1 MMRTLGTIVLLA
13 LAGGGALAEGTR
25 HARAGEWAR
34 AAAAYERAMA
44 EGDTS
49 ALARYN
55 RGTALLVLGRHDDA
69 RPHLEAAARAGG
81 ARPLPFRAHYNAAA
95 ADLVP
100 VAAGAVPEAARIPR
114 LRRAVEHLRR
124 ALLLDAGDEDA
135 KWNLE
140 LAQRLLERESAAG
153 GGRDD
158 EDDARGGGG
167 GGDDEQASASPQPQT
182 GPAGD
187 AGPRP
192 MTRDEAEQLLSAA
205 ARREQDVQRR
215 QLRKD
220 QTRIRGVRD
229 W

>member
-1 MMRTLGTIVLLA
+1 MMRMFGMAMLAA
-13 LAGGGALAEGTR
+13 LAGGGLLAEGTR
-25 HARAGEWAR
+25 HARAGDWAR

-55 RGTALLVLGRHDDA
+55 RGTALLALGRHDEA

-81 ARPLPFRAHYNAAA
+81 ASPLPFRAHYNAAA
-95 ADLVP
+95 ADLAP
-100 VAAGAVPEAARIPR
+100 VAAGAVPDEARIPR

-124 ALLLDAGDEDA
+124 ALLLDPGDEDA

-140 LAQRLLERESAAG
+140 LAQRLLDRASSSG
-153 GGRDD
+153 GGGDDD
-158 EDDARGGGG
+158 EDGESGGGG
-167 GGDDEQASASPQPQT
+167 GGGAQAPASPRPRP

-192 MTRDEAEQLLSAA
+192 MTRDEAESLLAGA
-205 ARREQDVQRR
+205 GRRESDVQRR

-220 QTRIRGVRD
+220 QARIPGVRD